1 MPDESLHDDTTTAFL
16 FQCGNCDLFAVSHD
30 QTGANVPTA
39 ECPDGWVLRNTF
51 RLGIRASAGS
61 DRAGTNPERYFGR
74 RVLHL
79 ACRQDAW
86 DFAVATWGSGEF

>member
-1 MPDESLHDDTTTAFL
+1 MPGESLHDDTTTAFL

-51 RLGIRASAGS
+51 RLGVREPVPVAIE
-61 DRAGTNPERYFGR
+61 PEPILRGIVADGYFI
-74 RVLHL
+74 
-79 ACRQDAW
+79 
-86 DFAVATWGSGEF
+86 